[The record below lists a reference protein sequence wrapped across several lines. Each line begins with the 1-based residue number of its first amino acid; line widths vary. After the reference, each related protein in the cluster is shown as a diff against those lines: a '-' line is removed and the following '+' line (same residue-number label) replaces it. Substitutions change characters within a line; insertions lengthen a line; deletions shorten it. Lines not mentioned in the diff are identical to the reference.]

1 LRKLRAERGDG
12 VNILVAGGFAQED
25 PQQRDHIGDF
35 CVALAD
41 SIVTHGHVLLNG
53 CLTEFDKLLA
63 EAAHSKL
70 TELGE
75 DPNRRIIGY
84 VLEGHQPAHT
94 CGTMIRS
101 RLTDWEI
108 AKEAFY
114 IPEQLQEADV
124 VILVGGFEGTYRAAN
139 WARIANKP
147 LLPFT
152 AFGGAAAQIYTQE
165 LNAFD
170 TKYAGLVDRLE
181 YEQLNS
187 LKTDWNEHAAAIISL
202 AEKVAESRYVIV
214 VMSYADRPDLVD
226 AYDSFQQVVHEL
238 GYECERVS
246 DKNAPD
252 RIVPEILMRIERAAF
267 VLVDLTDLR
276 PNVFYEL
283 GYAEGL
289 KKRVIVT
296 AKDGTELPFDVK
308 DVPTIFWESQKK
320 LRDDLTAR
328 IRNVVRTGVGSASAP
343 LG

>member
-1 LRKLRAERGDG
+1 M
-12 VNILVAGGFAQED
+12 NILAAGAFSRED
-25 PQQRDHIGDF
+25 PEQREHVREFCLALGD
-35 CVALAD
+35 A
-41 SIVTHGHVLLNG
+41 IVTRGHVLLNG
-53 CLTEFDKLLA
+53 CLNELDKMVA
-63 EAAHSKL
+63 EAAHQKL
-70 TELGE
+70 TEL
-75 DPNRRIIGY
+75 DADANRRIIGY
-84 VLEGHQPAHT
+84 VLEGRQPSHNY
-94 CGTMIRS
+94 GTMIRS

-108 AKEAFY
+108 ASESFF

-124 VILVGGFEGTYRAAN
+124 VVLVGGGEGTYRAAN
-139 WARIANKP
+139 WARIAKKP

-152 AFGGAAAQIYTQE
+152 AFGGAASNVYAQE
-165 LNAFD
+165 LNEFD

-187 LKTDWNEHAAAIISL
+187 LKSDWHEHAATIVSL
-202 AEKVAESRYVIV
+202 AEKVAESRLVTV
-214 VMSYADRPDLVD
+214 VMSYAERPDLVD

-252 RIVPEILMRIERAAF
+252 RIVPEILARIERAAF

-289 KKRVIVT
+289 RKRVIVT
-296 AKDGTELPFDVK
+296 AKEGTELPFDVK

-320 LRDDLTAR
+320 LKDDLTAR
-328 IRNVVRTGVGSASAP
+328 IRSVVKTGIGSAS